1 MTAPDSPTPATPVT
15 MPHRT
20 RIKICGLTREQDV
33 AAAVDAGADAIG
45 LVFYPGSPRYVD
57 VARAAALAERV
68 PPFVSVVGLFVN
80 ADAEEVAH
88 VAERVP
94 LTLLQFHG
102 DETPQQCTE
111 IARRCRL
118 PFMRAARVRPG
129 LDLVEFG
136 HQYADAAGLLL
147 DAFVEGYGGGGHVFD
162 WTLIPPRWLPPAP
175 TVPAT
180 TGSLTASD
188 APRIVLSG
196 GLNAQNVTEAVA
208 RVRPYAVDVSSGV
221 EAAKGVKDAARIA
234 AFVRAVR
241 SAEAG

>member
-1 MTAPDSPTPATPVT
+1 MTASDSSNAPTPVA
-15 MPHRT
+15 MPYRT

-45 LVFYPGSPRYVD
+45 LVFYPGSPRYVE

-88 VAERVP
+88 VTERVP

-102 DETPQQCTE
+102 DETPQQCTD

-162 WTLIPPRWLPPAP
+162 WTLIPPQWLPPAP
-175 TVPAT
+175 TGSPVSPA
-180 TGSLTASD
+180 AND

-221 EAAKGVKDAARIA
+221 EVAKGVKDAARIA